1 VRHSDNLESAYI
13 MPESVLK
20 GRVALVTGVSRRK
33 GIGFA
38 IAQRLAMMG
47 ADVFIHSF
55 TPYDADRE
63 WGADADG
70 ISGLITTLQEYGTQ
84 IAHAEGDFLDPAA
97 PSQIMNAAVQSFG
110 HVDILVANH
119 VYSTMG
125 NLEKLTAAEIDLHLQ
140 INVRG
145 TLLLTQA
152 FAAQHHKNSGGR
164 VILLTSGQHLTPM
177 PSELAYV
184 ASKGAL
190 QQLTLSLSAHLI
202 PRGITVNTVN
212 PGATDTAWADA
223 ELHELIR
230 AANPQGRW
238 GKPEDAARLIS
249 WLVTDDAQWITGQT
263 INSNG
268 GGY

>member
-1 VRHSDNLESAYI
+1 MNDSLNTT
-13 MPESVLK
+13 

-38 IAQRLAMMG
+38 IAQRLAMLG
-47 ADVFIHSF
+47 ADVFIHSY
-55 TPYDADRE
+55 TPYDAERE

-70 ISGLITTLQEYGTQ
+70 IFSLITTLEASGTK
-84 IAHAEGDFLDPAA
+84 IAHAEGDFSEPTTPDR
-97 PSQIMNAAVQSFG
+97 IMNAAVQSLG
-110 HVDILVANH
+110 QIDILVANH
-119 VYSTMG
+119 TYSTMG
-125 NLEKLTAAEIDLHLQ
+125 ALEQLTAAEIDRHLH
-140 INVRG
+140 INVRA
-145 TLLLTQA
+145 TLLLVQA
-152 FAAQHHKNSGGR
+152 FAVQHQQSSGR

-177 PSELAYV
+177 PGELAYV
-184 ASKGAL
+184 ASKGAV

-202 PRGITVNTVN
+202 SRGITVNTVN

-230 AANPQGRW
+230 SANPQGRW
-238 GKPEDAARLIS
+238 GQPEDAARLIG
-249 WLVTDDAQWITGQT
+249 WLASDDARWITGQT

>member
-1 VRHSDNLESAYI
+1 

-20 GRVALVTGVSRRK
+20 GRVAIVTGVSRRK

-38 IAQRLAMMG
+38 IAQQLAMMG
-47 ADVFIHSF
+47 ADIFIHSF

-63 WGADADG
+63 WGADVDG

-84 IAHAEGDFLDPAA
+84 IAHAEGDFLDPAV
-97 PSQIMNAAVQSFG
+97 PSQIMNAAVRSFG

-125 NLEKLTAAEIDLHLQ
+125 NLEELTAAEIDLHLQ

-152 FAAQHHKNSGGR
+152 FAAQYHKNSGGR

-223 ELHELIR
+223 ELYELIR